1 MPEKPLLIHTPIKQT
16 PKDHT
21 CNYGTKTLIIQQC
34 HHILHPMAQRLL
46 SYNNVIISSISYCHR
61 LLSYNHVILSSI
73 SIIIQRN
80 LPHTNVALSST
91 PWHKHSYYIPLL
103 SFPASHDTK
112 TLSYTHVI
120 LSSTPWNKNSSYTP
134 ISSCLP
140 SQETEALIVPPPISS
155 YPPSYAKT
163 LHP

>member
-1 MPEKPLLIHTPIKQT
+1 MSSYPSPHDTKWHRLLSY
-16 PKDHT
+16 
-21 CNYGTKTLIIQQC
+21 NYGTKTLIIQQC
-34 HHILHPMAQRLL
+34 HPIFHHILLQ
-46 SYNNVIISSISYCHR
+46 R

-103 SFPASHDTK
+103 SFPASHDTN